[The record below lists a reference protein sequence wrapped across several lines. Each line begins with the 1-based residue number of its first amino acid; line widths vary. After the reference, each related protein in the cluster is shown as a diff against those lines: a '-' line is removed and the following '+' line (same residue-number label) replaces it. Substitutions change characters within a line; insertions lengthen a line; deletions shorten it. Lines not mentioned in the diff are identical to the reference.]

1 MKILKKNQLLNANF
15 VEKFSIK
22 IVDLGHILKLFMKIL
37 ELNVK
42 HVVNFVENMNLKD
55 TLEMNMKVEKKLL
68 NVIFVINNILVQLV
82 SGFIKMDNMWKKI
95 IFV

>member
-22 IVDLGHILKLFMKIL
+22 IVDLGHMLKLFMKIL

>member
-1 MKILKKNQLLNANF
+1 MKILKKNQLLNVNF

-22 IVDLGHILKLFMKIL
+22 IVDLGHMLKLFMKIL
-37 ELNVK
+37 ESNVK

-82 SGFIKMDNMWKKI
+82 SGFIKMDNMW
-95 IFV
+95 